1 MNPTLSPRLTS
12 IRDELAESTAR
23 MHRIA
28 DPLDDATWRARPGD
42 GRWGV
47 AECIE
52 HLNMSSRQLLPRL
65 REGLRAAPAPGSA
78 ATPSFRLDFMGW
90 FLVRSLEPPPLMK
103 FKTTED
109 FTPPTVESKESVM
122 REWESLQSDLAA
134 LLAGAG
140 GVPLGRVRV
149 TSPFNP
155 KIRYNAY
162 SAFRI
167 AAAHQRR
174 HLWQAERALESV
186 ARPAR

>member
-47 AECIE
+47 A
-52 HLNMSSRQLLPRL
+52 
-65 REGLRAAPAPGSA
+65 
-78 ATPSFRLDFMGW
+78 
-90 FLVRSLEPPPLMK
+90 
-103 FKTTED
+103 
-109 FTPPTVESKESVM
+109 
-122 REWESLQSDLAA
+122 
-134 LLAGAG
+134 
-140 GVPLGRVRV
+140 
-149 TSPFNP
+149 
-155 KIRYNAY
+155 Y
-162 SAFRI
+162 SAIRI

-174 HLWQAERALESV
+174 HLWQAERVLESV